1 MENEFAYNARYPLHP
16 FINRCRT
23 AYVRDRRSTAVLWR
37 SHGRL
42 LICFARGFDARALS
56 RIAADATIRICP
68 NARRERSP
76 ARPWRTCAPTL
87 RLRQNA
93 GPRRSPA
100 RSLKNWRVK
109 RRLKPLPNFASDRPW
124 PPGTRVQRPHSRHRP
139 AREHAH
145 QGRASVLA
153 PTQSRHPLRSA

>member
-1 MENEFAYNARYPLHP
+1 MPITP
-16 FINRCRT
+16 VT
-23 AYVRDRRSTAVLWR
+23 PSTLSLTDVAPPM
-37 SHGRL
+37 SAIDGRL
-42 LICFARGFDARALS
+42 LSYGAPMGDYLFVLREDLTPRALS
-56 RIAADATIRICP
+56 RIAADATIRIRP

-76 ARPWRTCAPTL
+76 ARPWRTCAATL
-87 RLRQNA
+87 RLSQNA

-153 PTQSRHPLRSA
+153 PTQSRHRDDPAR